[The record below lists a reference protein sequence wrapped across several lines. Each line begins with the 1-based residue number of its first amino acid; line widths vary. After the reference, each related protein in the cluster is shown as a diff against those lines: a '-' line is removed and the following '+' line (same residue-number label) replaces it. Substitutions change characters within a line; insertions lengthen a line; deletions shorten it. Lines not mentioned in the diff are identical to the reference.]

1 MKKMKKM
8 KEMKKM
14 NYKLTEKDLKEVSLY
29 EKVQKLS
36 NNRYE
41 GFIHVYKNKDGFLDA
56 QWQYDRGSMDMEVE
70 GENYSETMDRIVATI
85 QLDGDHTEEQ
95 ISEWLDGVIQNE
107 V

>member
-1 MKKMKKM
+1 
-8 KEMKKM
+8 M
-14 NYKLTEKDLKEVSLY
+14 NYKLTEKDLNEVSLY

-56 QWQYDRGSMDMEVE
+56 QWQYSRGAMDIED
-70 GENYSETMDRIVATI
+70 ENESYSETMDRIVATM
-85 QLDGDHTEEQ
+85 QLDGDEFTDEQ
-95 ISEWLDGVIQNE
+95 ISEWLDGVIQDE